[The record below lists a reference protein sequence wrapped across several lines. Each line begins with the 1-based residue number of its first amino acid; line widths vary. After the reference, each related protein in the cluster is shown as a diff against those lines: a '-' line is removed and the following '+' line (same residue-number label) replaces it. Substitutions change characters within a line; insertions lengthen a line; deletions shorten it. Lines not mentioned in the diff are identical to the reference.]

1 MDNLSRKKIE
11 DLISAADRIL
21 QSQKA
26 NKRNVLFEDLQE
38 ADDAISQMHKLLTD
52 SDPDST
58 HDPNKSY
65 DLYYNGIQQII
76 LMAIPEK
83 SQMRDTIFN
92 LKCTLISGKEL
103 KNISSGKRGADSRME
118 TNERIEYVADILMEW
133 SNTPDDY
140 FKLAYLLLEKCKE
153 MGISPQE
160 REISD
165 FSK

>member
-1 MDNLSRKKIE
+1 MGGLSRKKIE

-21 QSQKA
+21 RSQNEDKK
-26 NKRNVLFEDLQE
+26 NILFGDLQE
-38 ADDAISQMHKLLTD
+38 SSDALKQMQQLLTD
-52 SDPDST
+52 SDLQ

-65 DLYYNGIQQII
+65 DLYYGGIQQII

-83 SQMRDTIFN
+83 SQMRDAIFN
-92 LKCTLISGKEL
+92 LKCTLIAGKEL
-103 KNISSGKRGADSRME
+103 KNVSSGRRGADSRME
-118 TNERIEYVADILMEW
+118 TNERLEYVADILMEW

-140 FKLAYLLLEKCKE
+140 FKLAYMLLEKCKE

-165 FSK
+165 FTK